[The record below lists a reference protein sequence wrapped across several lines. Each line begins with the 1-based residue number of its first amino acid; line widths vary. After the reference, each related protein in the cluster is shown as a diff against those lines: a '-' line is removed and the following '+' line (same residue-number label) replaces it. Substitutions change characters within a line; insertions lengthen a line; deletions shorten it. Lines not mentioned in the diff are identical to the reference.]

1 MKHPVPGLLVCAA
14 VVCGALSACT
24 GIPSQSAPQVV
35 VTRIGGGAQP
45 SAQASTP
52 APDSPARTIVADFLD
67 ASAAP
72 DVTHHTAREFLTADA
87 STRWSDATVT
97 VIDSAFQISTF
108 VNGAV
113 TVTARKIGSLNAAG
127 TYTPDLQG
135 DGGGDVPVPFVFGLK
150 SVNGQ
155 WRIDTLPNGLILTS
169 DQFDGLYTQRQLYFY
184 DLAEQHL
191 VPDPRFTQL
200 TDPAALAGWL
210 IQQLVTGQAP
220 ELQNAVINE
229 FPQQLDPRRVTF
241 TLGSPSTIDIPG
253 SSQLDAKALNLLA
266 AQIATTL
273 TQVSS
278 IVDMKV
284 VDAGRSITIPQAGG
298 VKFSPADFPGA
309 PAPAVASPSVYYI
322 SHAGGIVDEEG
333 RPLPGA
339 LGNGTYGLTSAAVAV
354 VGGAPEQRLAGVTGS
369 GDFGRLLVGTVTSG
383 LGKTCARGRLSR
395 PAWAPQR
402 DEVWVGDGTSV
413 LRCGLDGKAAPVPVS
428 LTSGSV
434 TGSVTA
440 LRFSPDGSRIALV
453 ITASDGSAQV
463 WVGAVVR
470 NQAQV
475 RIDSLQ
481 QITPQGVVIKDVAWN
496 DALKLF
502 VIGRVVSSGET
513 NIFEVQVDGSLWTP
527 RNIAGLPQAPDSITV
542 AENQVAWVSAG
553 QTVWVQR
560 AGSWASPG
568 PVNGQTNGTNP
579 VYLE

>member
-1 MKHPVPGLLVCAA
+1 VKRGSYGLLTCLA
-14 VVCGALSACT
+14 VICGALSGCT
-24 GIPSQSAPQVV
+24 GIPSQSPPQIVV
-35 VTRIGGGAQP
+35 NRIGGGAQT
-45 SAQASTP
+45 SAPAITP
-52 APDSPARTIVADFLD
+52 APDSPARTIVSDFLE
-67 ASAAP
+67 ASAAM
-72 DVTHHTAREFLTADA
+72 DVTAARKFLTADA
-87 STRWSDATVT
+87 TTRWLTSTVT

-108 VNGAV
+108 ANGSV

-135 DGGGDVPVPFVFGLK
+135 DGGGDVPVPLVFGMK

-155 WRIDTLPNGLILTS
+155 WRIDTLPNSVILTS
-169 DQFDGLYTQRQLYFY
+169 DQFDAQYTQHRLYFY
-184 DLAEQHL
+184 DLAQQYL

-200 TDPAALAGWL
+200 TDPASL
-210 IQQLVTGQAP
+210 
-220 ELQNAVINE
+220 VINE

-253 SSQLDAKALNLLA
+253 ASQLDSKTLNLLA

-273 TQVSS
+273 TQVPS
-278 IVDMKV
+278 ISDMKIL
-284 VDAGRSITIPQAGG
+284 DAGRPITIPQAGG
-298 VKFSPADFPGA
+298 VKFSPADFPA
-309 PAPAVASPSVYYI
+309 ALPSAVASASLYYI
-322 SHAGGIVDEEG
+322 NHAGGIVDEQG
-333 RPLPGA
+333 KPLPGA
-339 LGNGTYGLTSAAVAV
+339 LGNGTYSLTSAAVAV
-354 VGGAPEQRLAGVTGS
+354 RTGTSELEVAGVTGS
-369 GDFGRLLVGTVTSG
+369 GSTGRLLVGTMTSG
-383 LGKTCARGRLSR
+383 LSKTCARGRLSR

-402 DEVWVGDGTSV
+402 DEVWVGDGATV
-413 LRCGLDGKAAPVPVS
+413 IRCGLDGKAATVVVS
-428 LTSGSV
+428 LTSGAV
-434 TGSVTA
+434 TGSITA

-475 RIDSLQ
+475 RVDSLE
-481 QITPQGVVIKDVAWN
+481 QITPQGIAIKDVAWN

-527 RNIAGLPQAPDSITV
+527 RNITGLPQAPDSITV
-542 AENQVAWVSAG
+542 AENQVAWVSAL
-553 QTVWVQR
+553 QTIWVQR

-568 PVNGQTNGTNP
+568 PANGQTNGINP